1 MSRGLRASVK
11 SNLMAQRDPV
21 IENENETNLT
31 GDSHTSIASASYVC
45 DGNIPCFPELTSAAK
60 VTQTK
65 LRHQFIPFHSSIAVK
80 SISK

>member
-21 IENENETNLT
+21 IENENENETNLT
-31 GDSHTSIASASYVC
+31 ADSHTSIAPAC

-60 VTQTK
+60 VTRTN
-65 LRHQFIPFHSSIAVK
+65 
-80 SISK
+80 